1 MFSRRT
7 AVGYGKTICNPD
19 RAHQMTDQTQKP
31 QWPPPT
37 VLRLAALVR
46 HNEQIPGIEPYNHWQ
61 TEDEDDLALT
71 GRPLALAIGTIFV
84 DAHNFSATEEITPSW
99 TKIIDK
105 VHLCLENADPNTFQY
120 SIGNGVRWQCD
131 RAKCRNE
138 KCPHFNSDYKQT
150 LFTTD
155 LMQAHENGRRELI
168 RFASNNPEYK
178 DHFLSKTYQTTNAS
192 ALLISAIGRLFLL
205 TPLVPR
211 KRNFPTTGEG
221 RQKNFDKFIDDMT
234 LLPGERQHATDAI
247 RNASIFHKTRN
258 GIIHTYDKAGP
269 GSLQVFGNMLSW
281 YDENDNQIRTI
292 SAENLE
298 TVNDAGAASQQTPQI
313 AIHQHHNGLILVR
326 TTKPE
331 DMPPALSAQIS
342 IYDAFSGLSPFT
354 GVPNDV
360 FKANTGIEK
369 IIIMMLNQD
378 FEDLAARSEPLR
390 GTAHLTYRTR
400 IK

>member
-1 MFSRRT
+1 
-7 AVGYGKTICNPD
+7 
-19 RAHQMTDQTQKP
+19 MTDQIQKL
-31 QWPPPT
+31 QWLSEAVYKS
-37 VLRLAALVR
+37 VLRLAASIR
-46 HNEQIPGIEPYNHWQ
+46 YNEQIPDIEPYNHWQ
-61 TEDEDDLALT
+61 TDDDVLAST
-71 GRPLALAIGTIFV
+71 GRSLAFEIGQIFV
-84 DAHNFSATEEITPSW
+84 DVHKFSATEEITPSW

-131 RAKCRNE
+131 RARCRKE
-138 KCPHFNSDYKQT
+138 ICPHFNSDYKQT
-150 LFTTD
+150 LFTRD
-155 LMQAHENGRRELI
+155 MKQAHKNGMRELS
-168 RFASNNPEYK
+168 RFASNNHEYS
-178 DHFLSKTYQTTNAS
+178 DYFLPKTEQPTYAS
-192 ALLISAIGRLFLL
+192 RLLISAIGRLFLM

-221 RQKNFDKFIDDMT
+221 RRKNFDKFIDDMT
-234 LLPGERQHATDAI
+234 LLPGEQQHAADAR
-247 RNASIFHKTRN
+247 RNASIFHETRN

-269 GSLQVFGNMLSW
+269 GSLQVCENMLSW
-281 YDENDNQIRTI
+281 YDESDKQIRTI

-313 AIHQHHNGLILVR
+313 AIHQHNNGLILVR

-331 DMPPALSAQIS
+331 DMPPALSLQIS
-342 IYDAFSGLSPFT
+342 IYDKYLGLSPFT

-369 IIIMMLNQD
+369 IILMALNLN
-378 FEDLAARSEPLR
+378 FEDLAARSEPIR